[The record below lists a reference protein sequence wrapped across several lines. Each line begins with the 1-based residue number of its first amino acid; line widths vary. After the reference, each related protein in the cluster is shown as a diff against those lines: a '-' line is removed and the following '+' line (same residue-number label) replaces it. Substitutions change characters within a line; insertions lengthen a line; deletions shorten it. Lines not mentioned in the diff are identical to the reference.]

1 MRFVYLKR
9 TWATFVAF
17 PEIQDGGQK
26 EIMSG
31 KYLNFDLQGRVTV
44 LSLLS
49 CIFVMLNSQRL
60 RLDVF
65 QLFPSSKPKYSGL
78 YQLMNRKMYA

>member
-1 MRFVYLKR
+1 MRFVYLK
-9 TWATFVAF
+9 TIWATFVAF

-26 EIMSG
+26 ESG
-31 KYLNFDLQGRVTV
+31 KFEFRFTEESYRFIP
-44 LSLLS
+44 LS

-60 RLDVF
+60 RWDMF
-65 QLFPSSKPKYSGL
+65 RLFPSSKPKFSGL